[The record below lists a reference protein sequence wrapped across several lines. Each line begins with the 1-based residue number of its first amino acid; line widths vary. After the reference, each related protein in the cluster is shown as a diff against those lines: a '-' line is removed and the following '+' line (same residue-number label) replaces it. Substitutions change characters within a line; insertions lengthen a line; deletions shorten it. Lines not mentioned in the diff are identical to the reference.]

1 MAQEE
6 KRLLFAMICANNVNR
21 STEAHDHLF
30 AAGLRVCSYGAGNKV
45 RFPGPTRYDPR
56 IYEFQTPYEQMYA
69 ELKAE
74 NEDLFT
80 INGVLSM
87 LKRDIITKRAPQRW
101 QDATMKEL
109 NSLDVILCF
118 EERIYDI
125 VLEDLQL
132 RSPDDFK
139 PIHVICLD
147 IKDTPEHAKI
157 GGALALSLCQKLDAT
172 EDHEMAISTKIEEWE
187 QEKQI
192 KLHYSLVFI

>member
-1 MAQEE
+1 
-6 KRLLFAMICANNVNR
+6 MICANNVNR

-56 IYEFQTPYEQMYA
+56 IYDFQTPYVQMYE

-74 NEDLFT
+74 NEELFT
-80 INGVLSM
+80 RNGVLSM

-101 QDATMKEL
+101 QDATMKEI
-109 NSLDVILCF
+109 NSLDVIICF

-125 VLEDLQL
+125 VLEDIQL
-132 RSPDDFK
+132 RSPNEFK
-139 PIHVICLD
+139 PLHVICLD

-157 GGALALSLCQKLDAT
+157 GGQLALSLCHSLNHVENHSQALSK
-172 EDHEMAISTKIEEWE
+172 KIEIWQDENG
-187 QEKQI
+187 I
-192 KLHYSLVFI
+192 KLHYSLIFL